1 MSMAK
6 KSAVVSEIID
16 NIRRVFQVVNE
27 KSKRATR
34 ETGLT
39 GPQLWALK
47 TIGQVSPVRVSN
59 LARLMY
65 LHPATIVGMLNRLE
79 LQGLI
84 KRVRTNDDRRA
95 VNVELTNAGKKL
107 VEKAPQVAQDLLV
120 AGLEELPL
128 VKLQE
133 IAAGL
138 EELVHILGAR
148 ELPPQLILSL
158 EVNLPKRK
166 IKAVKGQVA

>member
-1 MSMAK
+1 MTK
-6 KSAVVSEIID
+6 KSAAVSEIID

-27 KSKRATR
+27 KSKRVTQKRTYRTSAM
-34 ETGLT
+34 
-39 GPQLWALK
+39 ALK

-84 KRVRTNDDRRA
+84 KRMRTNDDRRA

-128 VKLQE
+128 AKLQE
-133 IAAGL
+133 IAMVWKNWSIFWGL
-138 EELVHILGAR
+138 GNFRH
-148 ELPPQLILSL
+148 S
-158 EVNLPKRK
+158 
-166 IKAVKGQVA
+166 

>member
-1 MSMAK
+1 MTK
-6 KSAVVSEIID
+6 KSAAVSEIID

-27 KSKRATR
+27 KSKMATR
-34 ETGLT
+34 ATGLT

-84 KRVRTNDDRRA
+84 KRVRTNDDRRI

-128 VKLQE
+128 AKLQE
-133 IAAGL
+133 ISMGL

-148 ELPPQLILSL
+148 ELPPQLILSP
-158 EVNLPKRK
+158 EVNLSKRK
-166 IKAVKGQVA
+166 IRAVKGQVA

>member
-1 MSMAK
+1 MTK
-6 KSAVVSEIID
+6 KSAAVSEIID

-27 KSKRATR
+27 KSKMATR
-34 ETGLT
+34 ATGLT

-128 VKLQE
+128 AKLQE
-133 IAAGL
+133 ISMGL

-148 ELPPQLILSL
+148 ELPPQLILSP
-158 EVNLPKRK
+158 EVNLSKRK
-166 IKAVKGQVA
+166 IRAVKGQVA

>member
-1 MSMAK
+1 MTK
-6 KSAVVSEIID
+6 KSAAVSEIID

-27 KSKRATR
+27 KSKMATR
-34 ETGLT
+34 ATGLT

-128 VKLQE
+128 AKLQE
-133 IAAGL
+133 ISMGL

-148 ELPPQLILSL
+148 ELPPQLILL
-158 EVNLPKRK
+158 PEVNLPKRK
-166 IKAVKGQVA
+166 SHP